1 MLGWGNQ
8 QEGGLQ
14 PIGQGSGTFG
24 GKGKG
29 KGKYPSPGNQWNQNA
44 YDGSFN
50 AKGGKSKRKGKG
62 DQQLQSLTMLV
73 QQMAT
78 SQATLLQALTKQPIP
93 AASQVITPNL
103 LPPPTEAKPTMEE
116 RICANCQTSHHSQ
129 TLARCR
135 NRKCGQALPIK
146 PGQEPPP
153 MVPITKNKNL
163 TNISNRYGVM
173 EEIEEAPE
181 EKEEG
186 PPDGDQDALMEE
198 EKSQEEARPN
208 PTEEE
213 VKAVKL
219 RLQHYKANPTI
230 FTKEEIKAEEDKLS
244 KMSPPPPE
252 EEILQDRVHKDIS
265 FIYHT
270 MDERTRL
277 FNKEKTAIGEE
288 QARLEHQLEE
298 ITLKANLQK
307 KKLAGLEATHA
318 ADQVRFTKLLQAAQ
332 KAAKAPEGTK
342 PPPAPP
348 PPLQLPQDLQNISLA
363 IPEIKAALEGGAGLA
378 GPLLSLVL
386 SSVDFASAAQQLQA
400 ATMETIPMGKN
411 IQPGTVPVNTLPLES
426 SGAAAAAGSETS
438 PTEERPNKRDAETP
452 AGDTDSDRQAH
463 KSQAV

>member
-1 MLGWGNQ
+1 M
-8 QEGGLQ
+8 E
-14 PIGQGSGTFG
+14 PVC
-24 GKGKG
+24 KRRE
-29 KGKYPSPGNQWNQNA
+29 
-44 YDGSFN
+44 
-50 AKGGKSKRKGKG
+50 KGGKSKGKGKG

-78 SQATLLQALTKQPIP
+78 SQATLLQVLTKQPIP
-93 AASQVITPNL
+93 AAPQNIKPNL
-103 LPPPTEAKPTMEE
+103 LPPPTETKPTMEE

-153 MVPITKNKNL
+153 KVPITKTNKNL

-186 PPDGDQDALMEE
+186 PPDGGQDALMEE
-198 EKSQEEARPN
+198 EKGQEEARPN

-230 FTKEEIKAEEDKLS
+230 FTKEEIKAEEEKLS

-252 EEILQDRVHKDIS
+252 REILQDRVHKDIS

-270 MDERTRL
+270 MDETTRL

-288 QARLEHQLEE
+288 QAKLEKQLEE

-318 ADQVRFTKLLQAAQ
+318 ADQVRLTKLLQAAQ

-342 PPPAPP
+342 PPPTPP
-348 PPLQLPQDLQNISLA
+348 PPQLPQDLQDISLA
-363 IPEIKAALEGGAGLA
+363 IPEIKAALEGKAGLA

-386 SSVDFASAAQQLQA
+386 SSVDFASAAQQQQA
-400 ATMETIPMGKN
+400 ATTETIPMGKN

-426 SGAAAAAGSETS
+426 SGAAAAAGSEIS
-438 PTEERPNKRDAETP
+438 PTEARPNKRDAETP

-463 KSQAV
+463 KSQAI